1 VGVRNHITDAHPL
14 VATPRTATLLVF
26 SVISGGSAYGVYD
39 FCGFIRQDSNAF
51 FAAQTSWWV
60 MLASSMSPM
69 LWLMQ
74 QVLLY
79 DSQKPPLMVN
89 DDPLLR
95 LSVNSYDEV
104 EQASLGR
111 VLQAFDSSNKI

>member
-1 VGVRNHITDAHPL
+1 
-14 VATPRTATLLVF
+14 
-26 SVISGGSAYGVYD
+26 
-39 FCGFIRQDSNAF
+39 
-51 FAAQTSWWV
+51 
-60 MLASSMSPM
+60 MSPM